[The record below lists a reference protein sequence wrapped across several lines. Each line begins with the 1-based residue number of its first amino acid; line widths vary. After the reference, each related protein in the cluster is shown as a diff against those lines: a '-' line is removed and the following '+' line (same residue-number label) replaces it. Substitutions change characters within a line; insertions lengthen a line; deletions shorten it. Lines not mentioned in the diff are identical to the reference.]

1 MDFFTEPQPISV
13 AIIIALL
20 VLPTFYAFKL
30 ILGPSFSKK
39 WRRRNYPPVA
49 GTIFHQ
55 LMNLHRLQDF
65 QTDISHK
72 YKTFRM
78 LTPSCNFVYTVD
90 PVNVEYILKTNFAN
104 YCKGKAFYDITKDLF
119 GDGIFAVDGEKWRQ
133 QRKMA
138 SYEFSARVLRDY
150 SSTVFRNTAGKLAE
164 IVLLAVNSEQMIDI
178 QDLLM
183 KSTLDSI
190 FKVGFGVELDTL
202 SGSNEEGRNF
212 AKAFDDASKTI
223 LKRFFDVSWKIKRFL
238 NVGEEANMKKN
249 IKYIDDFV
257 YMLMKKKIDQSANH
271 KDDVMIKEDI
281 LSRFLMER
289 KKDPSTMSDQYLRDI
304 ILNFVIAGRDT
315 TAGTLSWFFY
325 MLCKHP
331 DVQEKVAQEIREKIN
346 TKAKMPFGE
355 FSLALT
361 EEALNNVQ
369 YLHAALSETLRLY
382 PAVPLDVK
390 ECSSDDTLPD
400 GFAVKKGDFVNYQPY
415 AMGRMKFLWG
425 DDAGGFRPAR
435 WFNDEGVFQPENPF
449 KFTAFQAGPRICLGK
464 DFAYTQMKIF
474 AATLLC
480 FFRFKLWDENKSV
493 NYRTML
499 TLQIDGGLQLCAM
512 HR

>member
-1 MDFFTEPQPISV
+1 MDFFAEPQPISV
-13 AIIIALL
+13 AILIALL
-20 VLPTFYAFKL
+20 LLPTFYAFKL
-30 ILGPSFSKK
+30 ILWPSFAKK

-55 LMNLHRLQDF
+55 FMNLNRLQDF

-104 YCKGKAFYDITKDLF
+104 YGKGKAFHDVTKDLL

-133 QRKMA
+133 QRKIA

-150 SSTVFRNTAGKLAE
+150 SSAVFRDTAVKLVE
-164 IVLLAVNSEQMIDI
+164 IILAAVNSEQMIDI

-202 SGSNEEGRNF
+202 SGSNMEGKNF
-212 AKAFDDASKTI
+212 AKAFDDSSKTI

-238 NVGEEANMKKN
+238 NVGEEAIMKKN

-257 YMLMKKKIDQSANH
+257 YMLIKKKMEQSANY

-331 DVQEKVAQEIREKIN
+331 DVQEKVAQEIRETTS
-346 TKAKMPFGE
+346 TKDETPFCE
-355 FSLALT
+355 FSVALT
-361 EEALNNVQ
+361 EETLNNMQ

-425 DDAGGFRPAR
+425 DDAEDFRPER
-435 WFNDEGVFQPENPF
+435 WFNDEGVFQPQNPF

-464 DFAYTQMKIF
+464 DFAYRQMKIF
-474 AATLLC
+474 AAILLC